1 VLSTYPWTKN
11 SGKVA
16 RLLMNFMLLRHG
28 YLPAVIHSIER
39 QRYYEVLRFE
49 NEGLLNLVVESL
61 ENSIETTTK
70 FLDELNGLRVRRA
83 S

>member
-1 VLSTYPWTKN
+1 MAVYPWPKN

-16 RLLMNFMLLRHG
+16 RLFMNLLLLRDG
-28 YLPAVIHSIER
+28 YPPAVIHSIER

-49 NEGLLNLVVESL
+49 NDGLLNLVVESL
-61 ENSIETTTK
+61 ENSIETTNK
-70 FLDELNGLRVRRA
+70 FLDELNGLRMRRA

>member
-1 VLSTYPWTKN
+1 
-11 SGKVA
+11 
-16 RLLMNFMLLRHG
+16 MNFVLIRHG

-39 QRYYEVLRFE
+39 QRYYEVLRYE

-61 ENSIETTTK
+61 ENSIETTNK
-70 FLDELNGLRVRRA
+70 FLDELNGLRLRRA

>member
-1 VLSTYPWTKN
+1 
-11 SGKVA
+11 
-16 RLLMNFMLLRHG
+16 MNFMLIRHG

-39 QRYYEVLRFE
+39 QRYYEVLRYE

-61 ENSIETTTK
+61 ENSIETTNK
-70 FLDELNGLRVRRA
+70 FLDELNGLRLRRA